1 MQNSDDNNKK
11 KGPHLSWSTYGKGIH
26 HFKWWILGGTLL
38 SSIAGFLFSKFV
50 YNPKKETITTTL
62 TQSLALDDS
71 KSAYPDGSVY
81 KHTDIISKDNIE
93 AVLEANP
100 EFKYTY
106 ESLME
111 KNAFTVTPITTTV
124 TVDEVSTEVASKD
137 AYTMTT
143 KPGVFRNEKEA
154 RKFIRLLVNYE
165 ISKAEKAVS
174 SFSYATCLPSKENF
188 SLLTFDKMVDSLN
201 NQFSYL
207 EADYSDLISTFGTN
221 LIVDGSSLA
230 NHHVDLTY
238 KYTSYQFKILS
249 GQLAT
254 NKYVNITDK
263 TDAQQKIFEYEDL
276 KASYEKRFAVIAS
289 TLNTDISLFEK
300 IIGISSGKD
309 SIDASYSKQILELS
323 EEIKSLQTEQASMIS
338 ELTQIGYQCTKDDD
352 NNVTI
357 TKSSDGNSYLQKLN
371 DYINAPEEE
380 TEWSKGCATFRNS
393 LTAFYTNLVADTEKA
408 SEIFRSIY
416 STKGRNTIDVKE
428 SNMGTLTGHISNLLS
443 AAVCLILG
451 FLLFS
456 LAFALVEMNLD
467 YNRKTVKA
475 SSTISCDDTKKPKE
489 IEASEEN
496 R

>member
-1 MQNSDDNNKK
+1 MQNSDDSHKK
-11 KGPHLSWSTYGKGIH
+11 KGPHLSWSTYGKGIL

-38 SSIAGFLFSKFV
+38 SSIAGFLFSKLV
-50 YNPKKETITTTL
+50 YNPKKEIITTTL

-71 KSAYPDGSVY
+71 KSAYLDGSVY

-93 AVLEANP
+93 AVLKANP

-106 ESLME
+106 DSLME

-137 AYTMTT
+137 SYILTT
-143 KPGVFRNEKEA
+143 KPGSFRSEKEA
-154 RKFIRLLVNYE
+154 RQFIKLLINYE

-188 SLLTFDKMVDSLN
+188 TLLTFDKMVDSLN
-201 NQFSYL
+201 SQFSYL
-207 EADYSDLISTFGTN
+207 EADYSELIKKFGTN
-221 LIVDGSSLA
+221 LIVNGSSLA
-230 NHHVDLTY
+230 NHHAELTY
-238 KYTSYQFKILS
+238 KYTSYQFRILS

-263 TDAQQKIFEYEDL
+263 TDAQQKIYEYEDL

-300 IIGISSGKD
+300 MISIGSGKNT
-309 SIDASYSKQILELS
+309 IDTSYSKQILELS
-323 EEIKSLQTEQASMIS
+323 EEIKSLQTEQANMIS
-338 ELTQIGYQCTKDDD
+338 ELTQIGYHCNKDDD

-357 TKSSDGNSYLQKLN
+357 TRSSDGNNYLQKLN
-371 DYINAPEEE
+371 DYITASEEE
-380 TEWSKGCATFRNS
+380 TEWSRGCATFRNS
-393 LTAFYTNLVADTEKA
+393 LTAFYTNLVADTEEA

-428 SNMGTLTGHISNLLS
+428 SNMGTLTGHISNLLV
-443 AAVCLILG
+443 AAMCLILG

-467 YNRKTVKA
+467 YNRKAIDVHQTV
-475 SSTISCDDTKKPKE
+475 SCSDTKKPKE
-489 IEASEEN
+489 IEASEESK
-496 R
+496 